1 VVSIAVKKRLSPEES
16 RAAAIDAARQILI
29 ENGPQA
35 VTLKAVAARVDRTHA
50 NLLHH
55 FGSAAGL
62 QQALIDNMAE
72 FVSTTIRETV
82 LRQRASDQNPREVV
96 DLAFDAFDT
105 GGGGALASWMILSG
119 NENALDPILKAI
131 HDLVEELRQDHSAEE
146 QPLED
151 ETMQL
156 VLLALGD
163 ALFGAPL
170 ARALGLPRHRA
181 RDIAY
186 ESLIASGVGK
196 RR

>member
-1 VVSIAVKKRLSPEES
+1 MLTFNSRLLGFQRMPSKSRELVAWAV
-16 RAAAIDAARQILI
+16 
-29 ENGPQA
+29 
-35 VTLKAVAARVDRTHA
+35 
-50 NLLHH
+50 
-55 FGSAAGL
+55 
-62 QQALIDNMAE
+62 
-72 FVSTTIRETV
+72 
-82 LRQRASDQNPREVV
+82 
-96 DLAFDAFDT
+96 
-105 GGGGALASWMILSG
+105 
-119 NENALDPILKAI
+119 
-131 HDLVEELRQDHSAEE
+131 AEE